1 MTERPNPPGFHV
13 ITPYLLV
20 GGLDDL
26 VPFLTKAFGAHES
39 YRLNRPDGS
48 IMHIEMRIG
57 DSALM
62 MGEPMEGFGP
72 MPSSLYLYVDDS
84 DAVFRRALEAGG
96 ESVMDVTTM
105 EHAGERYGGVR
116 DPSGNIWW
124 IATHLRDVSQEEAQE
139 WVAEHSERW
148 DTP

>member
-1 MTERPNPPGFHV
+1 MMDRPNAPGFHV
-13 ITPYLLV
+13 VTPYLLV
-20 GGLDDL
+20 HGLDDL
-26 VPFLTKAFGAHES
+26 APFLTEAFGAEES

-57 DSALM
+57 DSTLM
-62 MGEPMEGFGP
+62 MGEPMPGFGP
-72 MPSSLYLYVDDS
+72 MPSSLYLHVDDS

-116 DPSGNIWW
+116 DPSGNVWW
-124 IATHLRDVSQEEAQE
+124 IATHLRDISQEEAQE
-139 WVAEHSERW
+139 WVAEHPERW